1 MSNIIKNNSQRVI
14 KVTNIRTNKYTII
27 YTENCTIDFYL
38 SNKSIRCGENK
49 FIFIDKGTF
58 FSASLRKID
67 EHKEPYTAIRFN
79 SDKLRTLRQLIVVL
93 YFKDSQKLNYTTI
106 SNDKILT
113 IASTNE
119 LVFFFKRL
127 SITNDE
133 IITLISSL
141 LFISKLKNRDHIIHS
156 IIASSVCHFSDKVK
170 ALIETNL
177 NRKWNV
183 QDIAKFFHLSEST
196 TRKRLA
202 KEKTSIKKIILQTR
216 LNRSIEFIIENNL
229 QISQISSEVG
239 MSSTS
244 YFIKKFKEYFG
255 ITPKKLRDYFVTQ
268 KNIS

>member
-1 MSNIIKNNSQRVI
+1 
-14 KVTNIRTNKYTII
+14 
-27 YTENCTIDFYL
+27 TENCTIDFYL
-38 SNKSIRCGENK
+38 SNKSISCGKNQ

-58 FSASLRKID
+58 FSASLRKFD
-67 EHKEPYTAIRFN
+67 KRKEPYTAIRFN
-79 SDKLRTLRQLIVVL
+79 SDKLRILRQLIVVL
-93 YFKDSQKLNYTTI
+93 YFKDNQKINYTTI

-133 IITLISSL
+133 IITLINSL
-141 LFISKLKNRDHIIHS
+141 LFISNFKNRDHIIHS
-156 IIASSVCHFSDKVK
+156 IIASSICHFSDKVR

-177 NRKWNV
+177 NRKWSV
-183 QDIAKFFHLSEST
+183 QDMAKFFHLSESA

-202 KEKTSIKKIILQTR
+202 KEKTSLKKIILQTR
-216 LNRSIEFIIENNL
+216 LNSSIELIIENEL

-239 MSSTS
+239 VSSTS